1 MSTSRGSASRQ
12 RPQKYQN
19 RTAFKN
25 DLHDT
30 SQKTKIINSLDITG
44 VCKRC
49 KDIIEWKIKYKKY
62 KPLSAPRKC
71 VNCEQKAIKHAYHMF
86 CSKCS
91 SEKQV
96 CAKCCKPVESNDEKE
111 DEPQNPAVQTMLKSL
126 PERKRR
132 TILRYINKQESGKIS
147 MAHLETMISELDKL
161 GLDDDLDDFLSD
173 DPPSSDNEDEN

>member
-1 MSTSRGSASRQ
+1 MLCSLIITNEHCIDTQCYYITDNCFHNKFFIQNLNFFRYKKMSTSRGSASRQ

-96 CAKCCKPVESNDEKE
+96 CAKCCKPVEVR
-111 DEPQNPAVQTMLKSL
+111 Q
-126 PERKRR
+126 
-132 TILRYINKQESGKIS
+132 YIIIN
-147 MAHLETMISELDKL
+147 
-161 GLDDDLDDFLSD
+161 
-173 DPPSSDNEDEN
+173 